1 MTGPPRDWDKELA
14 EIDKIIAKQPLP
26 AAGKPVPAAAAAA
39 GTAVAP
45 RAAAAPAPAPAR
57 GRAALSGWVR
67 VLLGAAAAAG
77 VALAWPYA
85 HRCGLPLYGYLAAS
99 SGVILAGLWGVVTS
113 WRRRLGVAHVVAL
126 LATLTGIALVTRI
139 IVDRTSYPRHPAT
152 WSCGP

>member
-14 EIDKIIAKQPLP
+14 EIDKIIAKQPGP
-26 AAGKPVPAAAAAA
+26 VAGKPLPVPAGAPA
-39 GTAVAP
+39 GAP
-45 RAAAAPAPAPAR
+45 VSRAAAAAPAPAR
-57 GRAALSGWVR
+57 GRSALLGWVR

-99 SGVILAGLWGVVTS
+99 IGVLLAGIWGMESS
-113 WRRRLGVAHVVAL
+113 WKRRLAVAHVVAL
-126 LATLTGIALVTRI
+126 LVTLTGVILVAR
-139 IVDRTSYPRHPAT
+139 VLLDRTSYPKHPAT

>member
-26 AAGKPVPAAAAAA
+26 APGKPVPASASAP
-39 GTAVAP
+39 GVAVAP
-45 RAAAAPAPAPAR
+45 RPAAGPAPAR
-57 GRAALSGWVR
+57 GRAALLGWVR
-67 VLLGAAAAAG
+67 VLLGVAAAAG

-113 WRRRLGVAHVVAL
+113 WRRRLGVAHAVAL
-126 LATLTGIALVTRI
+126 LVTLTGIALVTRI
-139 IVDRTSYPRHPAT
+139 IVDRTNYPRHPAT

>member
-14 EIDKIIAKQPLP
+14 EIDKIIAKQPMP
-26 AAGKPVPAAAAAA
+26 AAGKQLPAPAAAAGVAP
-39 GTAVAP
+39 AP
-45 RAAAAPAPAPAR
+45 RAAAAPAPAR

-67 VLLGAAAAAG
+67 VLLGVAAAAG

-85 HRCGLPLYGYLAAS
+85 HRCGLALYGYLAAS
-99 SGVILAGLWGVVTS
+99 SGVILAGVWGVVTS

-126 LATLTGIALVTRI
+126 LVTLTGIALVTRI
-139 IVDRTSYPRHPAT
+139 LIDRTNYPRHPAS

>member
-14 EIDKIIAKQPLP
+14 EIDKIIAKQPMP
-26 AAGKPVPAAAAAA
+26 PAGKQLAAPAAAAGAA
-39 GTAVAP
+39 PAP
-45 RAAAAPAPAPAR
+45 RAAAVPAPAR

-67 VLLGAAAAAG
+67 VLLGVAAAAG

-85 HRCGLPLYGYLAAS
+85 HRCGLSLYGYLAAS

-113 WRRRLGVAHVVAL
+113 WRRRLGVAHAVAL
-126 LATLTGIALVTRI
+126 LVTLTGIALVTRI
-139 IVDRTSYPRHPAT
+139 IVDRTTYPRHPAT